1 MHRLFVY
8 GTLKE
13 DNRVHA
19 VTGKTFPK
27 TPARLSGFR
36 LVQSKGFYP
45 YIVPS
50 EADVVEGLLLE
61 EVDEASLRRI
71 DEYEGEGGFYR
82 RVAVRVSSV
91 WGEVEAFVY
100 VGSEHKP
107 PLATAAD

>member
-8 GTLKE
+8 GTLK
-13 DNRVHA
+13 DDDQVRA
-19 VTGKTFPK
+19 RTGKTFPK

-61 EVDEASLRRI
+61 DVDAASLRRI
-71 DEYEGEGGFYR
+71 DEYEGEGSFYR

-91 WGEVEAFVY
+91 WGDVEAFVY
-100 VGSEHKP
+100 VGNEHKL
-107 PLATAAD
+107 PLATAGD